1 MMSFGC
7 HIVASGSSSLRVCK
21 ISTTVCGFSELC
33 NHDIPTMTMT
43 MITTIIPTWL
53 LRTRSLS
60 FQWSWELPTRAV
72 CNWPA
77 RAQGL
82 GGWNVDVAC
91 LRWMTL
97 KISIGIRIY
106 TLDFSYLHIYIYIY
120 YEYIYIYIYICIH
133 TRTYTHYMHAQAA
146 ATLKTLR
153 DEEQN
158 MLSGRSE
165 YSIYNWQPISRTQF
179 ENAMYERIG
188 CVNSRDFWLPGKQVA
203 NEFPPN
209 LSLIIL
215 FVLPMWGKCSAS
227 KETPSGTLVEPS
239 GTPFFGGCFELEL
252 SLGWC
257 SGVFSGGRGA
267 TGGES
272 WGGLMLCQLM

>member
-97 KISIGIRIY
+97 KISIGICIY
-106 TLDFSYLHIYIYIY
+106 TLDFSYLHIY
-120 YEYIYIYIYICIH
+120 YEYIYIYV
-133 TRTYTHYMHAQAA
+133 YTHAH
-146 ATLKTLR
+146 TLTICTHRQRQPWKRYGMKNKTCLVGEASTLYTI
-153 DEEQN
+153 DSQLAEH
-158 MLSGRSE
+158 
-165 YSIYNWQPISRTQF
+165 
-179 ENAMYERIG
+179 
-188 CVNSRDFWLPGKQVA
+188 
-203 NEFPPN
+203 N
-209 LSLIIL
+209 LK
-215 FVLPMWGKCSAS
+215 MQC
-227 KETPSGTLVEPS
+227 TN
-239 GTPFFGGCFELEL
+239 
-252 SLGWC
+252 
-257 SGVFSGGRGA
+257 
-267 TGGES
+267 
-272 WGGLMLCQLM
+272 GLDV